1 MRIACFARYT
11 HIVVRLFYWSCVLI
25 VFIFCSGFFPI
36 VFFFAF
42 TFWFSYCFCFVFISI
57 CLCSNNVAHRAP
69 VSAKLTGIRSGG
81 PTLEISHAQVHY
93 ERSVLHILGYN
104 ILFIRFTYVYYVQR
118 NITLV
123 YAIQHVVYDL
133 HAACTHI
140 ILLGMY
146 HLYS

>member
-1 MRIACFARYT
+1 MHIDCFERGT
-11 HIVVRLFYWSCVLI
+11 HIVVRLFYCFALLLFFSFVVAFFFLLLFFDFLI
-25 VFIFCSGFFPI
+25 VFVLF
-36 VFFFAF
+36 
-42 TFWFSYCFCFVFISI
+42 FISI
-57 CLCSNNVAHRAP
+57 CFCSNVVAHRAP

-93 ERSVLHILGYN
+93 ERSVPHIHGYN
-104 ILFIRFTYVYYVQR
+104 ILFIRFAYVYYVQR
-118 NITLV
+118 NITFI

-133 HAACTHI
+133 HAVCTHI